1 MKNVSYDDD
10 DYDDGYDSPDP
21 EEQEILERCTAEVL
35 AQLLSGEPSVTAS
48 RDEVQEALW
57 HYYNDVEKS
66 VNYLRG
72 GLRGCCRRL
81 AKEAD
86 SGYCASGKKAKEI
99 KKQSATPP
107 VAGKGKGK
115 LFAMQCLFVSVF
127 ARGWARIARKVET
140 VVSISFLPWTF
151 WIVGLT
157 PSRNFECSMF

>member
-1 MKNVSYDDD
+1 MKNVSYYDD

-35 AQLLSGEPSVTAS
+35 AQLLSGEPSVTAT

-72 GLRGCCRRL
+72 GLHGCCWRMAERGERRL
-81 AKEAD
+81 TRVT
-86 SGYCASGKKAKEI
+86 CASGKKAKEI

-107 VAGKGKGK
+107 VAAKGKGK
-115 LFAMQCLFVSVF
+115 LFAVQCLFVSVF
-127 ARGWARIARKVET
+127 ACGWARITRKVET

-151 WIVGLT
+151 
-157 PSRNFECSMF
+157 